1 MNDKI
6 LMFSDEEMAE
16 LEKTDTFDEE
26 VEKTDNAQGD
36 LKPVKNSFM
45 NNLFRR
51 NRK

>member
-1 MNDKI
+1 MNEKI
-6 LMFSDEEMAE
+6 LMFSEEEFAQ
-16 LEKTDTFDEE
+16 LEETDTFDEE

-36 LKPVKNSFM
+36 LKPAKNSFM